1 MVKRGV
7 SPLIA
12 TILLVGAVFA
22 IGLMLMSFYRDT
34 VTDTTQDTD
43 EKIDATNFCLYGVDL
58 EFEQPCQSG
67 TGLSIKIKNNKNGD
81 ISGFNFFVVNSDGT
95 SSDSVK
101 NGVNDVMNGISSK
114 RYTFGNSIN
123 VDIIDKII
131 ITPIM
136 ETELGIGECPAKE
149 LIIQGDINICCF
161 DMDSDGYDTCDLGVP
176 DQLDNNVADCDDDDE
191 SIYKLSSIYYPD
203 NDLDTYFAK
212 FTSEVCCGVSVPDG
226 WQSFAGGDCDDDNPN
241 INPTKPDIC
250 GNNIDENC
258 DGTYA
263 LCPAC
268 VIDAEVLPS
277 GCDCLNVPC
286 YQGYCCSDG
295 CSNQDCFYI
304 GP

>member
-1 MVKRGV
+1 
-7 SPLIA
+7 
-12 TILLVGAVFA
+12 
-22 IGLMLMSFYRDT
+22 
-34 VTDTTQDTD
+34 
-43 EKIDATNFCLYGVDL
+43 
-58 EFEQPCQSG
+58 
-67 TGLSIKIKNNKNGD
+67 
-81 ISGFNFFVVNSDGT
+81 
-95 SSDSVK
+95 
-101 NGVNDVMNGISSK
+101 
-114 RYTFGNSIN
+114 
-123 VDIIDKII
+123 
-131 ITPIM
+131 
-136 ETELGIGECPAKE
+136 
-149 LIIQGDINICCF
+149 
-161 DMDSDGYDTCDLGVP
+161 DSDGYDTCDLGVP